1 MSFNLEL
8 RELLTEFNKRVNA
21 KGFEATAACTPL
33 WNVSHIILSNNKP
46 VFQFSFKV
54 RFLKNFFPKRIR
66 GSRVEAK
73 PLLIISILACFF
85 AIKNL
90 DIFSYFCALTL
101 AGLTVVKS
109 VLTFLKVVF

>member
-1 MSFNLEL
+1 MFNIEL
-8 RELLTEFNKRVNA
+8 DELVTKFPESVKV
-21 KGFEATAACTPL
+21 KGFTATGAGGAV
-33 WNVSHIILSNNKP
+33 WNVSYVILANNKQA
-46 VFQFSFKV
+46 FQFSFKV
-54 RFLKNFFPKRIR
+54 RFFKNFFPKRIR

-73 PLLIISILACFF
+73 TLLIISILACFF